1 MEFSLDAL
9 NSNERSDA
17 LLLTKLLQAT
27 KEVKNKDVDMV
38 DREDQVMQEPE
49 TNKISFREMLIGNR
63 SIRTKEDVHLPLED
77 VHLPLDDEEEITLLK
92 DDVKISLDGPYPHFH

>member
-63 SIRTKEDVHLPLED
+63 SIRTKEDVHLPL
-77 VHLPLDDEEEITLLK
+77 DDEEEITLLK